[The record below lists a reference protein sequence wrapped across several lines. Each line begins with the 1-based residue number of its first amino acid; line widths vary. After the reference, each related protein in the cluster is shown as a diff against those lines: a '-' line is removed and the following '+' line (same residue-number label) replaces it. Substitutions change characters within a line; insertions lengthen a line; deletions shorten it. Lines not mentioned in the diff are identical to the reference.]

1 MRKISN
7 SANALFMKKAPGF
20 AKKHWM

>member
-7 SANALFMKKAPGF
+7 SANALFTKKAPGF

>member
-7 SANALFMKKAPGF
+7 SANALFMEKAPGF
-20 AKKHWM
+20 AKTHWM